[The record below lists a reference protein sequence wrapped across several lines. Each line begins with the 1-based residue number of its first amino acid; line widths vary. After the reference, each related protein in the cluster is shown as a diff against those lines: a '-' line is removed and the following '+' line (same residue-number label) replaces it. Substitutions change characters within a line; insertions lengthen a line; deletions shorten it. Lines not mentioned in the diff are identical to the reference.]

1 MPVAAPRK
9 GTLIVRLLGR
19 TVGRLDYSSHH
30 NEMRFS
36 YDPEYL
42 ADSMSMPLSRSLP
55 LRSEPF
61 DTETTTVFFENLL
74 PPDQVRRKLGPILH
88 VSRHNIFGFLE
99 ALGGDCAGA
108 ISLWPEDTPQE
119 EESAAR
125 LEMLDEDAAGM
136 VLKSLRKRPL
146 YVNGVAGYRI
156 SGSGAQNKLIA
167 RIADGRIA
175 LPLFGMPSTHIIK
188 PPAEDYA
195 DSVFN
200 EFFSM
205 SLAARLGLKTAKCGL
220 MRIKG
225 DTYYWTERYDRE
237 SVGGEVRRLH
247 QEDFCQAL
255 GVSGEMKFSLAN
267 RLAFID
273 RMIFN
278 FLIGNADA
286 HGKNSSILYRQKGG
300 RGLAPIYDVMSTLVY
315 PSLSGDGAMSIGGAK
330 RFADVRREN
339 FALMAREAG
348 MRPALALSR
357 LDAIASRM
365 LHHAESLAQEL
376 ATEWPSDVYEKII
389 SVISSQLKQ
398 IAD

>member
-146 YVNGVAGYRI
+146 YAKGVAGYRI

-247 QEDFCQAL
+247 
-255 GVSGEMKFSLAN
+255 
-267 RLAFID
+267 
-273 RMIFN
+273 
-278 FLIGNADA
+278 
-286 HGKNSSILYRQKGG
+286 
-300 RGLAPIYDVMSTLVY
+300 
-315 PSLSGDGAMSIGGAK
+315 
-330 RFADVRREN
+330 
-339 FALMAREAG
+339 
-348 MRPALALSR
+348 
-357 LDAIASRM
+357 
-365 LHHAESLAQEL
+365 
-376 ATEWPSDVYEKII
+376 
-389 SVISSQLKQ
+389 
-398 IAD
+398 

>member
-156 SGSGAQNKLIA
+156 SGSGLDYSSHHNEMRCLMQMDGLRFRCSGCHR
-167 RIADGRIA
+167 RISSSRLRRI
-175 LPLFGMPSTHIIK
+175 MPTAFST
-188 PPAEDYA
+188 
-195 DSVFN
+195 
-200 EFFSM
+200 
-205 SLAARLGLKTAKCGL
+205 
-220 MRIKG
+220 
-225 DTYYWTERYDRE
+225 
-237 SVGGEVRRLH
+237 
-247 QEDFCQAL
+247 
-255 GVSGEMKFSLAN
+255 
-267 RLAFID
+267 
-273 RMIFN
+273 
-278 FLIGNADA
+278 
-286 HGKNSSILYRQKGG
+286 NSSRC
-300 RGLAPIYDVMSTLVY
+300 RS
-315 PSLSGDGAMSIGGAK
+315 
-330 RFADVRREN
+330 RRDW
-339 FALMAREAG
+339 G
-348 MRPALALSR
+348 
-357 LDAIASRM
+357 
-365 LHHAESLAQEL
+365 
-376 ATEWPSDVYEKII
+376 
-389 SVISSQLKQ
+389 
-398 IAD
+398 

>member
-136 VLKSLRKRPL
+136 VLKLLRKRPL
-146 YVNGVAGYRI
+146 YAKGVAGYRI
-156 SGSGAQNKLIA
+156 SGSGA
-167 RIADGRIA
+167 
-175 LPLFGMPSTHIIK
+175 
-188 PPAEDYA
+188 
-195 DSVFN
+195 
-200 EFFSM
+200 
-205 SLAARLGLKTAKCGL
+205 
-220 MRIKG
+220 
-225 DTYYWTERYDRE
+225 
-237 SVGGEVRRLH
+237 
-247 QEDFCQAL
+247 
-255 GVSGEMKFSLAN
+255 
-267 RLAFID
+267 
-273 RMIFN
+273 
-278 FLIGNADA
+278 
-286 HGKNSSILYRQKGG
+286 
-300 RGLAPIYDVMSTLVY
+300 
-315 PSLSGDGAMSIGGAK
+315 
-330 RFADVRREN
+330 
-339 FALMAREAG
+339 
-348 MRPALALSR
+348 
-357 LDAIASRM
+357 
-365 LHHAESLAQEL
+365 
-376 ATEWPSDVYEKII
+376 
-389 SVISSQLKQ
+389 
-398 IAD
+398 